1 MSKENNNKQIVTRE
15 AFSRSS
21 AADLLEN
28 RQVEFVISS
37 EAVDTYGTVFK
48 QDGADLSRFEAG
60 GVVLYM
66 HDSFSGDEDNI
77 LGRGE
82 VFKEAGELIG
92 RVTFEPKEINE
103 KADKIFRKIENGTP
117 FMASIGARVT
127 KAELGDEARGEDKN
141 TVYFRAWQL
150 LEFSVVP
157 VGSNPD
163 AHKRNAETLQE
174 IRTSLVAEIPVI
186 ADEIKI
192 KRSLRE
198 AELLID

>member
-1 MSKENNNKQIVTRE
+1 MSKQIVTRE
-15 AFSRSS
+15 AFARST
-21 AADLLEN
+21 AADLLAK
-28 RQVEFVISS
+28 RQVDFVISS
-37 EAVDTYGTVFK
+37 ESVDTYGTVFK
-48 QDGADLSRFEAG
+48 QDGADLSRYETG
-60 GVVLYM
+60 GIVLYM

-82 VFKEAGELIG
+82 VFKEGAELIG
-92 RVTFEPKEINE
+92 RVTFEPREINE

-127 KAELGDEARGEDKN
+127 KAELGDESRGEDKN
-141 TVYFRAWQL
+141 IVYFRAWQL

-174 IRTSLVAEIPVI
+174 IRTSLVTEIPVI
-186 ADEIKI
+186 ADEVKP
-192 KRSLRE
+192 KRNVRE
-198 AELLID
+198 AQLIINGNRK

>member
-1 MSKENNNKQIVTRE
+1 MSKQIVTRE
-15 AFSRSS
+15 AFARST
-21 AADLLEN
+21 AAELLAK

-37 EAVDTYGTVFK
+37 ESVDTYSTVFK
-48 QDGADLSRFEAG
+48 QDGADLSRYAAG
-60 GVVLYM
+60 GIVLYM

-82 VFKEAGELIG
+82 VFKEGAELIG
-92 RVTFEPKEINE
+92 RVTFEPREINE

-117 FMASIGARVT
+117 FMASIGARVI
-127 KAELGDEARGEDKN
+127 KAELGDESRGEDKN
-141 TVYFRAWQL
+141 IVYFRAWQL

-186 ADEIKI
+186 ADEVKP
-192 KRSLRE
+192 KRNVRE
-198 AELLID
+198 AQLIINGNRK